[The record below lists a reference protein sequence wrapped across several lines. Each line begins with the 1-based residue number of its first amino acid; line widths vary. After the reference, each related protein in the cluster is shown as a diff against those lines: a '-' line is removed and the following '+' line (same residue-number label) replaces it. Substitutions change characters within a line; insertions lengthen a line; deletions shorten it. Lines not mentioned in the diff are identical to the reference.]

1 MTLVDDNNRY
11 PIESGHPLAK
21 NVDRILIDRNSIQ
34 KRIAELGKQISE
46 DYANQELVVI
56 GVLKGALPF
65 MAELIKHITVPMVID
80 FVATS
85 TYVGG
90 LQSTGVVR
98 FQKDVEEV
106 LNGRNVLVVEDIVD
120 SGITLRYLTDMMHLR
135 NPKSLEI
142 CCLID
147 KPVRRKAD
155 IYPKYIGFTIPDRFI
170 IGFGLDYEESYRN
183 LDFIGILSPSAIAP

>member
-1 MTLVDDNNRY
+1 MTLISDDNKH
-11 PIESGHPLAK
+11 PLDSGHPLLK
-21 NVDRILIDRNSIQ
+21 NVDRVLIDRDSIQ
-34 KRIAELGKQISE
+34 KRISELGRQISQ
-46 DYANQELVVI
+46 DYAGDELVVV
-56 GVLKGALPF
+56 GVLKGSLPF
-65 MAELIKHITVPMVID
+65 MAELVKHIEVPMVMD

-106 LNGRNVLVVEDIVD
+106 LNNRSVLVVEDIVD
-120 SGITLRYLTDMMHLR
+120 SGITLRYLTDMMRLR

-147 KPVRRKAD
+147 KPFHRKTD
-155 IYPKYIGFTIPDRFI
+155 IYPKYRGFVIPDRFI

-183 LDFIGILSPSAIAP
+183 LDFIGILSPAAIAP